1 MDELRIL
8 PKELKIKIENREDI
22 FLLDVRNPEEA
33 KLANIA
39 GSFLIPLSELKSR
52 ISEIPNKKEIITY
65 CHYGKRSFE
74 AVKILREH
82 NFNAKSLIGGI
93 DCWSRFIDRK
103 VPQY

>member
-8 PKELKIKIENREDI
+8 PKELKKKIENCEEI

-39 GSFLIPLSELKSR
+39 GSFLIPFSELKSR
-52 ISEIPNKKEIITY
+52 ISEIPNDKQIITY
-65 CHYGKRSFE
+65 CHHGKRSFE

-82 NFNAKSLIGGI
+82 NLNAKSLVGGI
-93 DCWSRFIDRK
+93 DCWSRFIDRRI
-103 VPQY
+103 PQY